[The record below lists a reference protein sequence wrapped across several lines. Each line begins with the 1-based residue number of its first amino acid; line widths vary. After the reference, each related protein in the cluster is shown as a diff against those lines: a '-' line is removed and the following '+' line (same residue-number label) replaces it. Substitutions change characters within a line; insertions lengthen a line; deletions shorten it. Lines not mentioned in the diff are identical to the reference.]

1 MSDSTGKLVRI
12 LFALFVS
19 LSPLAAQEAG
29 GAGAVPAEPVAE
41 PSQMELLDDEW
52 EFKTGDR
59 LIYEVQEERAEEPML
74 LSVNARGEVLVPL
87 VGSIPA
93 EGKTSKELAYELK
106 AELEKDFFHRA
117 TVLITQREEDRNRG
131 RITVIGEV
139 NKQGEQLIPVDAPL
153 TVSQAILQ
161 GGGFTATADRSNVSV
176 VTDGED
182 EPRAEIDVGAM
193 MDSGDFSEDP
203 MLQAG
208 DVVIVPRANQVDS
221 KVYVLGAVQ
230 TPGLLTIRENEAT
243 ISQAVMKAGGFTR
256 FARTNRVK
264 LVTKDESGEKEELE
278 IDVGKILKGGD
289 RSEDRVVKPGDMII
303 VEEKMISFSG

>member
-87 VGSIPA
+87 VGSVPA

>member
-243 ISQAVMKAGGFTR
+243 ISQVVM
-256 FARTNRVK
+256 
-264 LVTKDESGEKEELE
+264 
-278 IDVGKILKGGD
+278 
-289 RSEDRVVKPGDMII
+289 
-303 VEEKMISFSG
+303 